1 MESQGEKEELIH
13 IHHGL
18 GRVEMAAFASIE
30 SSELKKLD
38 NTCVNVSFPL
48 VIIAFFFPF
57 SFSFFFFFS
66 LSAAKWKHKH
76 KHKHTHPAAL
86 DGNVTQKAFKKD
98 YGTAN
103 K

>member
-57 SFSFFFFFS
+57 SFSFFFFFVVCS
-66 LSAAKWKHKH
+66 KMEAQAQAQAHTPSGIRWKCYTKSI
-76 KHKHTHPAAL
+76 
-86 DGNVTQKAFKKD
+86 
-98 YGTAN
+98 
-103 K
+103 